1 MVSSRPRWPRSR
13 AGPLP
18 LHRGLLTW
26 VHSPSAVP
34 PARTTP
40 APLGAAPLQS
50 LQQPPGGDQQP
61 AAVGKRET
69 GAGERGWPQP
79 ASSEDSLARHGL
91 GQLLCLAGAP
101 HPRTCT
107 PGCGGRGWAVGPE
120 VPGVLVITCEGFHG
134 LGCPRRAAGLL
145 PGAPAG
151 GG

>member
-1 MVSSRPRWPRSR
+1 MSHVNPLLGWCPYWIAPQQAISSCLRRPRSHG
-13 AGPLP
+13 GPLP
-18 LHRGLLTW
+18 LRRGLLTW

-50 LQQPPGGDQQP
+50 PQQPPGGDQQP

-69 GAGERGWPQP
+69 GAGELRWPQP
-79 ASSEDSLARHGL
+79 GKLGGHAARRGL

-107 PGCGGRGWAVGPE
+107 PGCGR
-120 VPGVLVITCEGFHG
+120 
-134 LGCPRRAAGLL
+134 
-145 PGAPAG
+145 
-151 GG
+151 